1 MLIYVVPFVAHGRSS
16 ADVFAHILIL
26 LALADHHFH
35 TTMFKTLLLQSILA
49 RSKFVVWSAVLYSA
63 IQVAVLGKVILCV
76 GAVVPMPI
84 NHAVSMNKDELVLQ
98 DFWFLMSKVESPL
111 LGEFVLVTLI
121 DQASL
126 LNQDD
131 TPNTNVTASL
141 APHLVFIR
149 LIIFTLPVVLLATC
163 IG

>member
-1 MLIYVVPFVAHGRSS
+1 
-16 ADVFAHILIL
+16 
-26 LALADHHFH
+26 
-35 TTMFKTLLLQSILA
+35 
-49 RSKFVVWSAVLYSA
+49 
-63 IQVAVLGKVILCV
+63 
-76 GAVVPMPI
+76 
-84 NHAVSMNKDELVLQ
+84 
-98 DFWFLMSKVESPL
+98 MSKVESPL